1 MLRRMPG
8 RPRVGIQLPEAER
21 KVSIGE
27 YLAMARAAEE
37 AGFDSIWV
45 GDHLLYRDEG
55 PERGPL
61 EAFTLLAAI
70 ATATTGIRLGPLVAC
85 TAFRHPP
92 VLAKMAATVDEIS
105 GGRLTLGLGAGWNR
119 AEFEAFG
126 LPFDGRAARSIEAF
140 QIVRGLLAGERVTFE
155 GDGYGTDDAVLLPP
169 TTHRIPLMIGSMGE
183 RVLEATLP
191 SVDTWNVWGPWCEND
206 PAGFEEQNESVTRIA
221 RRLGRDPETVMRSV
235 CVFTAIELV
244 PGEEPVDEDAP
255 PLTGSMTDIAG
266 GLRAFAEA
274 GADEVIVIP
283 SPNTERAIGA
293 FGEALSLLSR

>member
-8 RPRVGIQLPEAER
+8 RPRIGIQLPEAER
-21 KVSIGE
+21 KVPIGE

-37 AGFDSIWV
+37 VGFDSIWV

-70 ATATTGIRLGPLVAC
+70 STATTGIRLGPLVAC

-119 AEFEAFG
+119 TEFEAFG

-155 GDGYGTDDAVLLPP
+155 GDGYGADDAVLLPP
-169 TTHRIPLMIGSMGE
+169 MAHRIPLMIGSMGE

-191 SVDTWNVWGPWCEND
+191 SVDMWNVWGPWCGND
-206 PAGFEEQNESVTRIA
+206 PAGFEEQDERVTRIA
-221 RRLGRDPETVMRSV
+221 RRLGRDPETVARSI
-235 CVFTAIELV
+235 CVFTAIDLI

-255 PLTGSMTDIAG
+255 PLTGSMVDIAG

-274 GADEVIVIP
+274 GADEVILIP
-283 SPNTERAIGA
+283 SPNTERAIRA
-293 FGEALSLLSR
+293 FGEALSLLSQ